1 MTRPPFARAGVQAS
15 AASGLDRRQLA
26 EQLRHRA
33 HPSVGRPRPDRQHP
47 GALWAATR
55 ICPLRSRAQCPCVR
69 SMIARRDGRESCG
82 RATHGA
88 SRTPLYTRF
97 ASLPD
102 TFEDTDI
109 YDAFAGPRRAL
120 SASRYRRV
128 TRFCRRSVR
137 GAPDGAI
144 STRRQGV
151 GDASARRRALGH
163 RSQRAG
169 DWYASTASMS
179 TGGAR
184 GRHADV
190 LTPDGCCFLLRA
202 GPRPSR
208 RRRLVGVQ
216 VPGDGRRGGEQPSPG
231 QHRLG
236 AALRAAGVRCRRR
249 GRQAGRRHRPALS
262 SRSGRSGVRRG

>member
-88 SRTPLYTRF
+88 SRTPLWTRF

-169 DWYASTASMS
+169 TGMPRQPPCPRGALAGGTRTYSRPTAAVSSCVPGLVLLAAVVWSVFKSRGTDGAAASSP
-179 TGGAR
+179 AR
-184 GRHADV
+184 GSIAS
-190 LTPDGCCFLLRA
+190 
-202 GPRPSR
+202 GP
-208 RRRLVGVQ
+208 L
-216 VPGDGRRGGEQPSPG
+216 
-231 QHRLG
+231 
-236 AALRAAGVRCRRR
+236 
-249 GRQAGRRHRPALS
+249 
-262 SRSGRSGVRRG
+262 

>member
-55 ICPLRSRAQCPCVR
+55 ICPLAFKSPVPCVR

-97 ASLPD
+97 AWLPD

-144 STRRQGV
+144 STRRQGW
-151 GDASARRRALGH
+151 ATRRRAGALWDTVHSERGTGMP
-163 RSQRAG
+163 RQPPCPRGALAG
-169 DWYASTASMS
+169 GTRTYSRPTAAVSSCVPGLVLLDAVVWSVFKSRGMDGAAASSP
-179 TGGAR
+179 AR
-184 GRHADV
+184 GSIAS
-190 LTPDGCCFLLRA
+190 
-202 GPRPSR
+202 GP
-208 RRRLVGVQ
+208 L
-216 VPGDGRRGGEQPSPG
+216 
-231 QHRLG
+231 
-236 AALRAAGVRCRRR
+236 
-249 GRQAGRRHRPALS
+249 
-262 SRSGRSGVRRG
+262 